1 MQKTDKEIIDLYW
14 NRNPDAIEETQAL
27 YGSKLNRLSI
37 GILENLQ
44 DSEEC
49 VNDTYLKAWNSIPP
63 TRPQFFFA
71 YLAKI
76 CRFLCFD
83 LLDRK
88 NAKKRSAAI
97 VELTQ
102 EMQQCIPDSRQ
113 EETAQ
118 DELIGQSI
126 SRFLREQNKQDRLL
140 FLKRYWYG
148 VSVKELAEQ
157 MKITESS
164 TKVKLHRIRGR
175 LKKYLESEGIYL

>member
-27 YGSKLNRLSI
+27 YGAKLNRLSI

-76 CRFLCFD
+76 CRFL
-83 LLDRK
+83 
-88 NAKKRSAAI
+88 
-97 VELTQ
+97 
-102 EMQQCIPDSRQ
+102 
-113 EETAQ
+113 
-118 DELIGQSI
+118 
-126 SRFLREQNKQDRLL
+126 
-140 FLKRYWYG
+140 
-148 VSVKELAEQ
+148 
-157 MKITESS
+157 
-164 TKVKLHRIRGR
+164 
-175 LKKYLESEGIYL
+175 